1 MLSANRV
8 IVAESTKVRKAVL
21 EVVQDY
27 SIWPDY
33 GLTIL
38 SRQST
43 RNDWIT
49 GVSDAGAALVIKG
62 AKVLVDTKGAAGLGR
77 VNPSQVP
84 AVQDLSCQAFISMR
98 QGNGPGRV
106 KCETMPDSVPRVGSV
121 GAWVR
126 GTPEAEI
133 PVQLELRIVNDRV
146 FVNDGLS

>member
-43 RNDWIT
+43 RTDWIT

-62 AKVLVDTKGAAGLGR
+62 AKVLVDTKSAAGLGR
-77 VNPSQVP
+77 VNPSHVP
-84 AVQDLSCQAFISMR
+84 AVQDLSCPALYPF
-98 QGNGPGRV
+98 QG
-106 KCETMPDSVPRVGSV
+106 TAPD
-121 GAWVR
+121 
-126 GTPEAEI
+126 
-133 PVQLELRIVNDRV
+133 
-146 FVNDGLS
+146 